1 MKKLTAMICLTS
13 NMRGPPSRPTAAD
26 ARRPAPAP
34 AQYPGEAEV
43 TFPPF
48 TCLEADG
55 EARLERTK
63 EGEVVIFPLKV
74 TWPAPGSEVLDTTR
88 ALHGIDQSSLNYRAK
103 GRQCW
108 QRNRACLAAAR
119 H

>member
-1 MKKLTAMICLTS
+1 MICLTS
-13 NMRGPPSRPTAAD
+13 YMRGPPSRPTASG
-26 ARRPAPAP
+26 ARPRP

-63 EGEVVIFPLKV
+63 DGEVVIFPLKV
-74 TWPAPGSEVLDTTR
+74 TW
-88 ALHGIDQSSLNYRAK
+88 
-103 GRQCW
+103 
-108 QRNRACLAAAR
+108 AAR
-119 H
+119 SWTMRPVFGAEALRAVPGPPPTPLPRECGCVHPSRPRWRQAGERPCRHYT

>member
-1 MKKLTAMICLTS
+1 
-13 NMRGPPSRPTAAD
+13 MRGPPSRPTAAD

-63 EGEVVIFPLKV
+63 DGEVVIFPLKV
-74 TWPAPGSEVLDTTR
+74 TWPALGSAVLDSMR
-88 ALHGIDQSSLNYRAK
+88 AAPRTDRSSPS
-103 GRQCW
+103 
-108 QRNRACLAAAR
+108 
-119 H
+119 

>member
-1 MKKLTAMICLTS
+1 MA
-13 NMRGPPSRPTAAD
+13 
-26 ARRPAPAP
+26 PAPAP

-63 EGEVVIFPLKV
+63 DGEVVIFPLKV
-74 TWPAPGSEVLDTTR
+74 TWPALASEILDTMR
-88 ALHGIDQSSLNYRAK
+88 AAYSTDRSSPS
-103 GRQCW
+103 
-108 QRNRACLAAAR
+108 
-119 H
+119 

>member
-1 MKKLTAMICLTS
+1 MRLT
-13 NMRGPPSRPTAAD
+13 
-26 ARRPAPAP
+26 PALSP

-63 EGEVVIFPLKV
+63 DGEVVIFPLKV
-74 TWPAPGSEVLDTTR
+74 TWPALGSTVLDSMR
-88 ALHGIDQSSLNYRAK
+88 AAPRTDRSSPS
-103 GRQCW
+103 
-108 QRNRACLAAAR
+108 
-119 H
+119 